1 MVSNLAGTI
10 RQRLTEAEGVDV
22 SPAWSPDGEYIAFLR
37 EAENICE
44 MDKRG
49 SRGVF
54 VINDSG
60 SDSPRVATLYNLGYR
75 RDDTPDG
82 RQVRRARV
90 DGPLAWSPDGDSI
103 TFLQEED
110 LLDTEGPDL
119 RRCALVNVS
128 LEDSPWTYLLL
139 GRDRTMARSDQCELG
154 DPVWSPDGRHVA
166 FVGMDEGGPELLT
179 CPPKT
184 GPVINS

>member
-1 MVSNLAGTI
+1 MDNGLKNADDLLRGIFSHMGNVGIDHSPHIGANSSRIVFSTYNYAPDSLQDGFFEIVVSNLAGTI
-10 RQRLTEAEGVDV
+10 RQRLTEAEGVEV
-22 SPAWSPDGEYIAFLR
+22 SPEWSPDGEYIAFLR

-110 LLDTEGPDL
+110 LLDTEGP
-119 RRCALVNVS
+119 
-128 LEDSPWTYLLL
+128 
-139 GRDRTMARSDQCELG
+139 
-154 DPVWSPDGRHVA
+154 
-166 FVGMDEGGPELLT
+166 
-179 CPPKT
+179 
-184 GPVINS
+184 